1 MRRLSTIFS
10 KKERGGEGD
19 CYIVSQLTQ
28 TFSFSLAS
36 VSTTHSLCYLMCAK
50 KIERIILHSGT
61 VFPTIHPDQMLR
73 LLFPCINK
81 LKRRIFLHLHNYYY
95 IYCGLKRALNLTF
108 SKWYSE
114 LIKVSNKTIDILRS
128 LTRKE

>member
-1 MRRLSTIFS
+1 MTVI
-10 KKERGGEGD
+10 
-19 CYIVSQLTQ
+19 YSQLAYPDL
-28 TFSFSLAS
+28 FFFFRYRVHHAL
-36 VSTTHSLCYLMCAK
+36 VVYLMCAK

-61 VFPTIHPDQMLR
+61 VFLTIHPEQMLR

-81 LKRRIFLHLHNYYY
+81 LKRCIFLHLHNYYY
-95 IYCGLKRALNLTF
+95 NYCGLKRALNLTF

-114 LIKVSNKTIDILRS
+114 LIKVSNKTINILRS